1 MELALKKKIAILT
14 LFSLALLALTP
25 PAISAVVKYRKQSEG
40 QVCKKSEVNKTVKL
54 PNKTI
59 LICTKYG
66 VGYYNTSYKW
76 TAKPNSKS
84 STKSIQSES
93 TPVNTTQ
100 SARVTR
106 IYQNILASFK
116 PNPEYFKMT
125 VITSPKVDNAKV
137 DEIVTYYEK
146 SINFFPMP
154 SNKKITWVFLN
165 ETEKDW
171 WLQKSSE
178 IDPSPN
184 PEWWDSGKCQIS
196 KTSKCAYGNANT
208 QTPIFYSVVGSSSNW
223 ISNDQIIS
231 DHESVHVY
239 QMISWAGTH
248 TNCWVIEGQANAIG
262 MAMSSRQMDMNY
274 YRQAQLR
281 DIQRISSNYKNF
293 SVEDWIS
300 AYSKINSDRDFC
312 FKNGAGYSMGM
323 LAIESMY
330 DLYDGKI
337 VDDFLIEFSKSK
349 NFDDTLQKYFKINES
364 DFYKNVAL
372 YAKDSV

>member
-1 MELALKKKIAILT
+1 LNKRFALLTLLSLSSLVISTPANSAIL
-14 LFSLALLALTP
+14 
-25 PAISAVVKYRKQSEG
+25 KYKKQSEG

-59 LICTKYG
+59 LVCSEYG
-66 VGYYNTSYKW
+66 VGYYNTAYKW
-76 TAKPNSKS
+76 TIKQKSKS
-84 STKSIQSES
+84 SAKLAQSEVTLGS
-93 TPVNTTQ
+93 TTQ
-100 SARVTR
+100 SAKVTK
-106 IYQNILASFK
+106 IYQNILDSFK
-116 PNPEYFKMT
+116 PSPEYFKMT
-125 VITSPKVDNAKV
+125 VITSPKVNMTKV
-137 DEIVTYYEK
+137 NEIVSYYEN
-146 SINFFPMP
+146 SINFFPVP

-184 PEWWDSGKCQIS
+184 PDWWDSGKCQIS
-196 KTSKCAYGNANT
+196 STSKCAYGNANI

-223 ISNDQIIS
+223 ETNDQIIS

-239 QMISWAGTH
+239 QMVSWSGTH
-248 TNCWVIEGQANAIG
+248 TNCWIIEGQANAIG
-262 MAMSSRQMDMNY
+262 MAMSSRKMDMNN

-281 DIQRISSNYKNF
+281 DIQRISSNYKSF

-300 AYSKINSDRDFC
+300 AYNKINSDRDFC

-323 LAIESMY
+323 LAVESMY
-330 DLYDGKI
+330 DLYEGKI
-337 VDDFLIEFSKSK
+337 VDQFLIEFSRSK
-349 NFDDTLQKYFKINES
+349 NFDETLRKYFKISES

-372 YAKDSV
+372 YAKSSV